1 MIAPWAALSF
11 TLSAACWGLAIVAT
25 KGLLEGAPPFTA
37 LLVQVAGSVA
47 FLWTAVAVTR
57 ARLPMGRTT
66 IAAVASGF
74 LEPGMAYAV
83 GLLGLQLTTASTAA
97 IIGATET
104 PMIVLLAAL
113 FLRERMG
120 LLALGFAALA
130 GLGVGLLMLPDLQGL
145 AGGSL
150 AGDLLM
156 VLSTF
161 IAAVYVVISRRIV
174 GDFDALPLA
183 TIQQTGG
190 LVVAALLWLVA
201 RNAGWA
207 AAADVPLSWSTLG
220 ALALTGVIQYA
231 MAFWFWLKGLKH
243 VPASRAAV
251 FLALIPVFG
260 VAGAAVVLGERLVP
274 AQWAGAVLVVAAV
287 LALSRAEGPDPVPSP
302 NPERSA

>member
-25 KGLLEGAPPFTA
+25 KGLLEGAPPLTA

-47 FLWTAVAVTR
+47 FLWVAVAVTR
-57 ARLPMGRTT
+57 SRLPVGRTT
-66 IAAVASGF
+66 LVAIASGF
-74 LEPGMAYAV
+74 LEPGLAYAA
-83 GLLGLQLTTASTAA
+83 GLLGLQLTTASSAA

-104 PMIVLLAAL
+104 PMILLLAAL

-120 LLALGFAALA
+120 LAALGLAALA
-130 GLGVGLLMLPDLQGL
+130 GLGVGLLMLPDLSGL
-145 AGGSL
+145 AGGSV
-150 AGDLLM
+150 AGDLLL

-190 LVVAALLWLVA
+190 LAVAGLLWLVA

-207 AAADVPLSWSTLG
+207 AAADVPLSWGTLG
-220 ALALTGVIQYA
+220 ALALTGVVQYA

-287 LALSRAEGPDPVPSP
+287 LALSRAEGRDPLPSP
-302 NPERSA
+302 TPERTS